1 MANAFDQ
8 FDGAAPAIG
17 GVPSTANAGTPTAT
31 TNPFDQFDD
40 APTAFGGK
48 GASAGSDD
56 TSTSSSPTVGDVA
69 KSAGWGLVTGIPHA
83 IASTADLMEKGTADA
98 LTFSDP
104 NTGENQFHQLAR
116 NLGIIGGEEP
126 DTSNAYEPTTGTDL
140 RNVGSAVLD
149 KTGINIPEPKNAPER
164 IARTAGEFGVT
175 MLAPELMAGK
185 LGSAAKALGV
195 GTVSGAASQSAAE
208 AVPEKYK
215 PIASLLGGIGGGMA
229 GEAVASIPK
238 VVGSGARAAVD
249 YASPLTEGGQQRMAG
264 TALREAASN
273 PDEAIGAIDTAPRN
287 IVPGSNPTTFQL
299 TGDPGLGTMERAVAA
314 KNPEQFQGLRGE
326 QNAARLDALSNI
338 QSEGHPE
345 AVSGFFRDQLQQID
359 NETQLTHD
367 FAQNWARNELDAT
380 GGGHSPEAYGEDIKG
395 LVNPQIE
402 AATNTARTAAEGLGG
417 GRPEVLGEQ
426 ARTAIQTQLDAM
438 KARER
443 QLWSAVDPDGKLITV
458 TSPLKQAAQRIYG
471 DMGPEASIGMAP
483 VESELSR
490 VISSYGQTLPFQ
502 RLVNLRSAIS
512 QAMRDA
518 NSPLSPNQPAYG
530 RLTQLRG
537 AVEDAISD
545 SVAQKAAQEQQ
556 AVFTGAMRPEDTL
569 TRRLQRESQEFM
581 RAKRS
586 GTGSL
591 GTDQQESGTAFSSGS
606 DVSSGKVREGSGEGR
621 KTSGTSQDSGT
632 EGSFL
637 DEEAAQR
644 LKTATAATAERKQT
658 FGAKPVSQI
667 LQRPGSTQPYT
678 LPSAGVTSSIWKPG
692 NAGADTVRSA
702 LSAAKNNPEA
712 VEAVRNM
719 AATSLREKAP
729 QGIITSKI
737 FNQWRS
743 QHAPALQS
751 LEQAAPG
758 TIARFEN
765 ASRAAEGLQ
774 RFENFNPETAS
785 GVLPDRY
792 FSTGEKGFAAVQD
805 LRDLVGKDKADKL
818 LSGYAADSLRKS
830 AARSDGTLDPG
841 KFEAWQK
848 THSGALRAIPDL
860 QAKFMTA
867 SKAADNLASVAAQ
880 RKDVLDAY
888 QKGAVGKLLKVDD
901 PADVVRTVGSI
912 FGRNDSVQQMRQ
924 LAQEAQKNPDALAGL
939 RKSIVEHMESK
950 LVSNTEAATSGRNL
964 IKSDAFQS
972 FLGKNF
978 TTLRQVFND
987 DELNMMRAVA
997 QDLKRANRSISSSKL
1012 PGGSNTAQD
1021 LAAINAHDMKSS
1033 LLGKFVTHAVGSGA
1047 GFLSGGPL
1055 GTVAGFIGGHV
1066 LGSMREAGIRN
1077 VNDLIRDAM
1086 LNPDL
1091 AKALMMKA
1099 PKRIDTGSEL
1109 TLASKLKRLA
1119 MFSSAMSQQQQNH

>member
-1 MANAFDQ
+1 M
-8 FDGAAPAIG
+8 
-17 GVPSTANAGTPTAT
+17 
-31 TNPFDQFDD
+31 
-40 APTAFGGK
+40 
-48 GASAGSDD
+48 
-56 TSTSSSPTVGDVA
+56 
-69 KSAGWGLVTGIPHA
+69 VTGIPHA
-83 IASTADLMEKGTADA
+83 IASTADLMEQGTANA

-116 NLGIIGGEEP
+116 NLGIISGGEP
-126 DTSNAYEPTTGTDL
+126 TTSNAYEPTTGTDL
-140 RNVGSAVLD
+140 RNVGAAVLD
-149 KTGINIPEPKNAPER
+149 KTGITIPEPKNAPER
-164 IARTAGEFGVT
+164 IARTAGEFGSMMV
-175 MLAPELMAGK
+175 APELMGGK
-185 LGSAAKALGV
+185 IGSAAKALGV
-195 GTVSGAASQSAAE
+195 GTVSGAASQTAAE

-215 PIASLLGGIGGGMA
+215 PLASLLGGVGGGMA

-238 VVGSGARAAVD
+238 IVGSGARAAVD

-273 PDEAIGAIDTAPRN
+273 PDEAINAIDTAPRN

-299 TGDPGLGTMERAVAA
+299 TGDPGLGTMERAVAT

-380 GGGHSPEAYGEDIKG
+380 GGGRSPEAYGEDIKG

-402 AATNTARTAAEGLGG
+402 SATNTARTATEGLGG

-426 ARTAIQTQLDAM
+426 ARTAIQNQLDAT

-471 DMGPEASIGMAP
+471 DMGPEAGIGMAP
-483 VESELSR
+483 VESELSK
-490 VISSYGQTLPFQ
+490 VISNYGQTLPFQ

-537 AVEDAISD
+537 AVENAISD
-545 SVAQKAAQEQQ
+545 SIAQKAAQEQQ
-556 AVFTGAMRPEDTL
+556 AVSTGAMSPQET
-569 TRRLQRESQEFM
+569 TIQRWAREVQGKM
-581 RAKRS
+581 DAKRS
-586 GTGSL
+586 ATARSSEFAPDFGESSTGRAEVLPGEMGAGSQAGSQAGRPSGSTPSQGSL
-591 GTDQQESGTAFSSGS
+591 
-606 DVSSGKVREGSGEGR
+606 V
-621 KTSGTSQDSGT
+621 
-632 EGSFL
+632 
-637 DEEAAQR
+637 DEESAAR
-644 LKTATAATAERKQT
+644 LKKATAATTDRKQT

-667 LQRPGSTQPYT
+667 LQRPGSTQPYMM
-678 LPSAGVTSSIWKPG
+678 PSAGVTSSIWKPG

-702 LSAAKNNPEA
+702 LTAAKGSPEA
-712 VEAVRNM
+712 VDAVRNM
-719 AATSLREKAP
+719 AAASLRERAP
-729 QGIITSKI
+729 QGVITSKI
-737 FNQWRS
+737 FNQWRA
-743 QHAPALQS
+743 QHAPALQA

-758 TIARFEN
+758 TIARFEG

-792 FSTGEKGFAAVQD
+792 FSTGEKGFGAVND
-805 LRDLVGKDKADKL
+805 LRELVGKDKADKL
-818 LSGYAADSLRKS
+818 LSDYAADSLRKS
-830 AARSDGTLDPG
+830 AARPDGTLDPA

-912 FGRNDSVQQMRQ
+912 FGRNDSVQQMRV
-924 LAQEAQKNPDALAGL
+924 LAQEAQKNPDAIAGL
-939 RKSIVEHMESK
+939 RKSIVEYMESK

-987 DELNMMRAVA
+987 DELNTMRAVA
-997 QDLKRANRSISSSKL
+997 QDLKRANRSIASSKL

-1091 AKALMMKA
+1091 AKTLMMKA
-1099 PKRIDTGSEL
+1099 PKRLDTGSEL

-1119 MFSSAMSQQQQNH
+1119 MFSGINNADNQKTH